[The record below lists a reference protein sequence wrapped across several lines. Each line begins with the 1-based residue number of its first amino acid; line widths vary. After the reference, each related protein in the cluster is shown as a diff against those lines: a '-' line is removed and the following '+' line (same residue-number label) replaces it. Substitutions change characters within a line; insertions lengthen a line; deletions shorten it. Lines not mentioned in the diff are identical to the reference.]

1 LNIPAP
7 LIGSPGARAN
17 DQSSGEYNQR
27 LISRCV
33 SSLHL
38 TDKTIDLIAIGRSS
52 VDLYGEQIGG
62 RLEDMGSFAKY
73 VGGSPTNT
81 VIAAARLG
89 LRAGLLTRVG
99 ADHMGRF
106 IREELLR
113 EGVDVRGVHTDP
125 ERLTAL
131 VVLGIRNRES
141 FPLIFYRENCAD
153 MALREADLDDAYL
166 ASARAVLINGTHLS
180 APGVF
185 AASLGAA
192 RRVKANGGRVVFD
205 VDYRPV
211 LWGLTPKDLGENR
224 FVSDAGVTAR
234 LQAALPWCDLIVGT
248 EEELCILGGSEHLIA
263 AIQNIRTQTRATLVC
278 KRGARGCVAFAG
290 DIPDDIESG
299 LVVPGF
305 KINVLNVLG
314 AGDAFMGGFLRGWLR
329 DETLEESCRMGNA
342 CGALVVS
349 RHGCA
354 PAMPTWPELQ
364 SLLRTAGELP
374 QQSFTRHLDHVHWAS
389 TRAHDY
395 PELMVLAIDHRSQ
408 FEDPGNFSAPD
419 KDRIATFKTLGFRAL
434 DLVARQDR
442 RFGVLLDGR
451 YGFDALSEAAD
462 SPYWVGRPIEIPQ
475 SRPLE
480 FEGSAD
486 VAVELLSWPLNQV
499 VKCLVSYHPDDPVD
513 LKGRQDRQLRRLFDA
528 CRKTRHELLLE
539 IILPREMPSDDRTM
553 SRALSQVYALDVRPD
568 WWKLP
573 PGGTAAHW
581 QAIQDTITQED
592 PMCRG
597 VLLLGLSQPETE
609 LIACFANAAPFRI
622 VKGFAI
628 GRTIFHDVARA
639 WFAGSMS
646 DADAVKAMA
655 AKFSRLANA
664 WRAAHTAVAI

>member
-1 LNIPAP
+1 M
-7 LIGSPGARAN
+7 
-17 DQSSGEYNQR
+17 
-27 LISRCV
+27 

-38 TDKTIDLIAIGRSS
+38 RDRTIDLIAIGRSS

-81 VIAAARLG
+81 AIAAARLG

-106 IREELLR
+106 IREELVR

-125 ERLTAL
+125 TRLTAL
-131 VVLGIRNRES
+131 VVLGIRNRDS

-153 MALREADLDDAYL
+153 MALCEQDLDAAYL
-166 ASARAVLINGTHLS
+166 ASTRAVLINGTHLS
-180 APGVF
+180 TPSVF

-192 RRVKANGGRVVFD
+192 RRVKANGGGVVFD

-211 LWGLTPKDLGENR
+211 LWGLTAKDLGENR
-224 FVSDAGVTAR
+224 FVSNAAVTAS

-248 EEELCILGGSEHLIA
+248 EEELCILGGSEQLIA
-263 AIQNIRTQTRATLVC
+263 AIKNIRAQTTATLVC
-278 KRGARGCVAFAG
+278 KRGARGCVAFAS

-305 KINVLNVLG
+305 KIDVLNVLG

-342 CGALVVS
+342 CGAIVVS

-354 PAMPTWPELQ
+354 PAMPTWGELQ
-364 SLLRTAGELP
+364 SILRTAEELSAE
-374 QQSFTRHLDHVHWAS
+374 SFTRHLNHVHWAA
-389 TRAHDY
+389 TRGHDY

-408 FEDPGNFSAPD
+408 FEDPANFGGAD
-419 KDRIATFKTLGFRAL
+419 KERIATFKTLGLRAL
-434 DLVARQDR
+434 HAVAGFDR

-451 YGFDALSEAAD
+451 YGFEALSEAAD
-462 SPYWVGRPIEIPQ
+462 LPYWVGRPIEIPQ

-486 VAVELLSWPLNQV
+486 VAVELSSWPLNQV
-499 VKCLVSYHPDDPVD
+499 VKCLVSYHPDDPAD
-513 LKGRQDRQLRRLFDA
+513 LKGRQDRQLQRLFDA

-539 IILPREMPSDDRTM
+539 IILPREMPVDSQTM
-553 SRALSQVYALDVRPD
+553 SRALSGIYALDVRPD

-573 PGGTAAHW
+573 PSGSAAHW
-581 QAIQDTITQED
+581 QAIQDTIRQED
-592 PMCRG
+592 PLCRG
-597 VLLLGLSQPETE
+597 VLVLGLSVPEAE
-609 LIACFANAAPFRI
+609 LIACFATAAPFAI

-628 GRTIFHDVARA
+628 GRTIFQDVARA
-639 WFAGSMS
+639 WFAGVMS
-646 DADAVKAMA
+646 DAAACKALA
-655 AKFSRLANA
+655 ANFSRLANA
-664 WRAAHTAVAI
+664 WLGARAAVAL